1 MAASSASAREQH
13 SAAAVGRPRALEAG
27 ELAWLAVL
35 PCAALV
41 AAAVVLLGPPLG
53 HAFFAPSSADRF
65 WPNTE
70 VHPEPVEHARFVL
83 ALLAA
88 PLGVATVL
96 ALARRAP
103 LLHPRLARTLVVL
116 AQGCAVLFLALM
128 LLAQHD
134 VLLRAYVYP
143 SPPVNVFSLTT
154 IVAAAAAAPLLA
166 FGLRQPALIA
176 RMAELAR
183 ETRARRV
190 GCLIVAAA
198 TIAVWLTPAFNT
210 EHSVGLTES
219 HHLIPWDM
227 AEAFAVLDGRTP
239 LVDFHSQYTQLL
251 PYLAAGA
258 LRIVGT
264 SVGAWTATMIVFS
277 ALALLAVFALLR
289 RLLRSS
295 TAALALFV
303 PFLAGSA
310 YLIFGRL
317 SPLEIFSLWPMRYG
331 GPYLLAWLTA
341 RHLDGVAPR
350 PRWLLLGVS
359 GLVALNNLE
368 FGLPA
373 ATGALAAI
381 ACADPP
387 RSLRAVLPLLR
398 DAALG
403 LLGALGVVGAV
414 ALLQGG
420 ALPRFGLLLEFPRI
434 YGIGG
439 WVLEPMAATGLHVA
453 VYATF
458 VAAVMVATV
467 RAIRGDDG
475 RLLTGM
481 LVWSGIFGLG
491 AGSYFAGRSD
501 PLNLI
506 SLFSAWCFAL
516 MLLTVVVVQRAL
528 RTRARPSLAEL
539 VVLFGLA
546 VVAWSVLQL
555 PRPWAEVERVQ
566 RTTGA
571 TYKQAAAIRLVERT
585 TRPHQKVAILTQLGH
600 RVAFDAGVVDVAP
613 YSGMESMPTVGQ
625 LEETL
630 AAVRSEGATQ
640 IYLDRS
646 FVLPGMLE
654 ALAVAGFDPAA
665 QEGRYL
671 MLQEARSPSS

>member
-1 MAASSASAREQH
+1 MATSFAHRPQERGDPSAT
-13 SAAAVGRPRALEAG
+13 RPRALEPA
-27 ELAWLAVL
+27 EIAWLAVL
-35 PCAALV
+35 PCVALV
-41 AAAVVLLGPPLG
+41 IAAIVLLGPPLG
-53 HAFFAPSSADRF
+53 RALFEPAGVDRF

-88 PLGVATVL
+88 PLGVAAVL
-96 ALARRAP
+96 ALARRP
-103 LLHPRLARTLVVL
+103 PRMQPRSARALVAF
-116 AQGCAVLFLALM
+116 AQGCTVLFVGLM

-143 SPPVNVFSLTT
+143 STPVNVFSLTT
-154 IVAAAAAAPLLA
+154 LVAAAAAAPLLA
-166 FGLRQPALIA
+166 FALRQPALIA
-176 RMAELAR
+176 RLAGLAR

-190 GCLIVAAA
+190 GCLIVATAL
-198 TIAVWLTPAFNT
+198 IAVWLTPAFNT

-227 AEAFAVLDGRTP
+227 AETFAVLDGRTP

-251 PYLAAGA
+251 PYLVAGA

-264 SVGAWTATMIVFS
+264 SVGAWTGTMIVLS
-277 ALALLAVFALLR
+277 GLALLAVFTLLR

-310 YLIFGRL
+310 YLIFSRL

-341 RHLDGVAPR
+341 RHLDGAAPR
-350 PRWLLLGVS
+350 RRWLLLGVG

-373 ATGALAAI
+373 AVGALAAI
-381 ACADPP
+381 AYAEPP
-387 RSLRAVLPLLR
+387 RSPRAALPLLR

-403 LLGALGVVGAV
+403 LLVALGVVVAA
-414 ALLQGG
+414 ALLHGG
-420 ALPRFGLLLEFPRI
+420 ALPRFRLLLEFPRI

-439 WVLEPMAATGLHVA
+439 WVLEPMAAAGLHVA

-467 RAIRGDDG
+467 RAIRRDDG

-491 AGSYFAGRSD
+491 AASYFAGRSD

-516 MLLTVVVVQRAL
+516 MLLTIVVVERAT

-539 VVLFGLA
+539 AVLFGLA
-546 VVAWSVLQL
+546 VVAWSVFQL
-555 PRPWAEVERVQ
+555 PRPWAELERVR
-566 RTTGA
+566 RTTVA
-571 TYKQAAAIRLVERT
+571 TYKQAAAIRLVART

-600 RVAFDAGVVDVAP
+600 RVAFDAHVIDVAP
-613 YSGMESMPTVGQ
+613 YSGLESMPTVGQ

-630 AAVRSEGATQ
+630 RSVRREGASQ
-640 IYLDRS
+640 IYVDRS

-654 ALAVAGFDPAA
+654 ALAAAGFEPAA

-671 MLQEARSPSS
+671 MLQARSPSS